1 MLLSPSHLENQDVV
15 PLVGASR
22 NPLRLA
28 TMLSLTLSRSP
39 QLLRLDSNTQREKD
53 LALGLCFHCKK
64 HEHIMSACPKLR
76 AERKQKD
83 VPVQMVSTLPS
94 QVTQG

>member
-1 MLLSPSHLENQDVV
+1 
-15 PLVGASR
+15 
-22 NPLRLA
+22 
-28 TMLSLTLSRSP
+28 
-39 QLLRLDSNTQREKD
+39 
-53 LALGLCFHCKK
+53 
-64 HEHIMSACPKLR
+64 MSACPKLR